1 MDEYTLFF
9 ISFSYLPMAE
19 DVDVEAAD
27 AAAVPLLLFDCCCEV
42 DDSANV
48 SVVFDDFLV
57 VLVAGVDFLLL
68 LRL

>member
-19 DVDVEAAD
+19 DVD

-48 SVVFDDFLV
+48 SVVFDDFFV